1 VKIATGLWL
10 LVVGALTLT
19 ASATAQTASPEVRN
33 EFAASGT
40 MRVAINYGNPVLA
53 HRNLATGELRGITL
67 ELGRELGHRLDVPV
81 QLVGYETIAKLLAG
95 LKAGEWDVAFLAI
108 DPTRANELT
117 FTAP

>member
-1 VKIATGLWL
+1 
-10 LVVGALTLT
+10 
-19 ASATAQTASPEVRN
+19 
-33 EFAASGT
+33 